1 MDTGKK
7 AYVVAIM
14 IQLIYTGMY
23 VVSKA
28 AFNHGMSTF
37 VFIFYR
43 QAAATVLLLPLAI
56 VLERRN
62 APPMSFWLF
71 LKLFF
76 YALLG
81 NTLSMNLYNI
91 SLKYTSATVAS
102 ATSNSVPVVT
112 FFLAVLLRLEV
123 VRLRSPSGMA
133 KAAGVALCLAGVL
146 TIALYTG
153 PSMSPVNH
161 HRAFAGAAEHHE
173 ASGGGGSKG
182 TWIKGTFLMLL
193 SNTTWS
199 LWIVLQASLLKE
211 YPNKL
216 LSTLL
221 QCLLS
226 TAQSFLLAVAV
237 ERDPAAWKLRL
248 DVGLLA
254 VGYSG
259 FVVTGVS
266 FYLQAWCIEK
276 RGPVF
281 LAMSNPLGL
290 LLTIFCSSFFLG
302 EIVRLG
308 SLLGSALLVGGLYSV
323 LWGKSRDHLHHQH
336 QPPPLPNQ
344 EAPKHRS
351 TGSICSNGDDEE
363 KQEVKVEQRKG
374 EEETQL
380 KDLFAMEASPLRHQV
395 G

>member
-1 MDTGKK
+1 MDTTSKK
-7 AYVVAIM
+7 AYGVAVV

-28 AFNHGMSTF
+28 AFDHGMSTY

-43 QAAATVLLLPLAI
+43 QAAATALLLPIAI
-56 VLERRN
+56 VLERKN
-62 APPMSFWLF
+62 APPMSFRLF

-161 HRAFAGAAEHHE
+161 HRAFAAHQQHPHPHAD
-173 ASGGGGSKG
+173 GGGGGKG

-216 LSTLL
+216 LSTLV
-221 QCLLS
+221 QCALS

-237 ERDPAAWKLRL
+237 ERDPAAWKLQL

-254 VGYSG
+254 VAYSG
-259 FVVTGVS
+259 LVVTGVS

-308 SLLGSALLVGGLYSV
+308 SLLGSGLLVGGLYSV
-323 LWGKSRDHLHHQH
+323 LWGKSKDHLHQEHQ
-336 QPPPLPNQ
+336 
-344 EAPKHRS
+344 
-351 TGSICSNGDDEE
+351 DDEE
-363 KQEVKVEQRKG
+363 KQQQQPSAAGGDNQK
-374 EEETQL
+374 QL
-380 KDLFAMEASPLRHQV
+380 KEQFAMEPSSPLRHQS

>member
-1 MDTGKK
+1 
-7 AYVVAIM
+7 
-14 IQLIYTGMY
+14 MY

-56 VLERRN
+56 VLERKKLQEAKNNQN
-62 APPMSFWLF
+62 A
-71 LKLFF
+71 
-76 YALLG
+76 AC
-81 NTLSMNLYNI
+81 
-91 SLKYTSATVAS
+91 
-102 ATSNSVPVVT
+102 
-112 FFLAVLLRLEV
+112 RLEV

-153 PSMSPVNH
+153 PFMSPVNH
-161 HRAFAGAAEHHE
+161 HRAFAG
-173 ASGGGGSKG
+173 SGGAAHENSSSSSKG

-216 LSTLL
+216 LSTLV
-221 QCLLS
+221 QCLMS

-237 ERDPAAWKLRL
+237 VRDPTAWKLRL

-259 FVVTGVS
+259 LVVTGVS

-302 EIVRLG
+302 EIVHLG
-308 SLLGSALLVGGLYSV
+308 SLIGSGLLVAGLYSV
-323 LWGKSRDHLHHQH
+323 LWGKSKDNLHHQ
-336 QPPPLPNQ
+336 QPPSDEP
-344 EAPKHRS
+344 EAPKHQS
-351 TGSICSNGDDEE
+351 TGGFCSGNDDDDEE
-363 KQEVKVEQRKG
+363 KQEIKG
-374 EEETQL
+374 AKQQSKDDDETQL
-380 KDLFAMEASPLRHQV
+380 KDLFAMEASPSPSPLRHQV

>member
-1 MDTGKK
+1 MDISKK
-7 AYVVAIM
+7 AYVVAIV
-14 IQLIYTGMY
+14 IQLIYAGMY

-62 APPMSFWLF
+62 APPMSFRLF

-161 HRAFAGAAEHHE
+161 HRAFAGAAEHHVNT
-173 ASGGGGSKG
+173 SKG

-216 LSTLL
+216 LSTLV

-254 VGYSG
+254 VAYSG

-308 SLLGSALLVGGLYSV
+308 SLLGSGLLVAGLYSV
-323 LWGKSRDHLHHQH
+323 LWGKSKDHLHT
-336 QPPPLPNQ
+336 QPPAPAPALPVSQ
-344 EAPKHRS
+344 EAPKHQS
-351 TGSICSNGDDEE
+351 TGAICGSAGDDDEE
-363 KQEVKVEQRKG
+363 KQQQGKDG
-374 EEETQL
+374 EETQL
-380 KDLFAMEASPLRHQV
+380 KDLFAMEASPLRRQV

>member
-1 MDTGKK
+1 MDTSKK
-7 AYVVAIM
+7 AYAVAI
-14 IQLIYTGMY
+14 IVQIIYTGMY

-43 QAAATVLLLPLAI
+43 QAAATILLLPLAI
-56 VLERRN
+56 VLERKN
-62 APPMSFWLF
+62 APPMSPWLF
-71 LKLFF
+71 LKLFV
-76 YALLG
+76 YAMLG

-112 FFLAVLLRLEV
+112 FLLAVLLRLEV

-161 HRAFAGAAEHHE
+161 HRAFAGAATPPHHQ
-173 ASGGGGSKG
+173 ASGKG

-193 SNTTWS
+193 ANTTWS

-216 LSTLL
+216 LSTLV
-221 QCLLS
+221 QCGLS

-254 VGYSG
+254 VAYSG
-259 FVVTGVS
+259 FAVTGVS

-302 EIVRLG
+302 EIVHLG

-323 LWGKSRDHLHHQH
+323 LWGKSKDHLHH
-336 QPPPLPNQ
+336 LPQ
-344 EAPKHRS
+344 GTTTTTS
-351 TGSICSNGDDEE
+351 SNGDDDDEE
-363 KQEVKVEQRKG
+363 KQKQQHAAGADDDNK
-374 EEETQL
+374 QL
-380 KDLFAMEASPLRHQV
+380 KEMEASPLRHQQA

>member
-1 MDTGKK
+1 MDINKK
-7 AYVVAIM
+7 AYVVAII

-62 APPMSFWLF
+62 APPMSFRLF

-133 KAAGVALCLAGVL
+133 KAAGVTLCLAGVL

-161 HRAFAGAAEHHE
+161 HRAFAGSAAEHH
-173 ASGGGGSKG
+173 ANSSSKG

-216 LSTLL
+216 LSTLV

-254 VGYSG
+254 VAYSG

-308 SLLGSALLVGGLYSV
+308 SLLGSGLLVAGLYSV
-323 LWGKSRDHLHHQH
+323 LWGKSKDHLHTQ
-336 QPPPLPNQ
+336 QPPPSQ
-344 EAPKHRS
+344 EAPKHQI
-351 TGSICSNGDDEE
+351 TTNICSNDDEE
-363 KQEVKVEQRKG
+363 KQQQQGKDG
-374 EEETQL
+374 EETQL
-380 KDLFAMEASPLRHQV
+380 KDLFEMEASPLRHQV

>member
-1 MDTGKK
+1 MDGSKK
-7 AYVVAIM
+7 AYVVAII
-14 IQLIYTGMY
+14 IQLIYTGLY
-23 VVSKA
+23 VISKA
-28 AFNHGMSTF
+28 AFNHGMNTY

-56 VLERRN
+56 ILERRN
-62 APPMSFWLF
+62 APPMSLRLF
-71 LKLFF
+71 MKLFV

-81 NTLSMNLYNI
+81 STVSMNLYNI
-91 SLKYTSATVAS
+91 GLKYTSATVSS
-102 ATSNSVPVVT
+102 ATSNSIPVAT

-161 HRAFAGAAEHHE
+161 HRVFADHQHHAETR
-173 ASGGGGSKG
+173 SSSSSKG

-193 SNTTWS
+193 ANITWS

-211 YPNKL
+211 YPSKL
-216 LSTLL
+216 MSTLM

-226 TAQSFLLAVAV
+226 TVQSFVLAMAM
-237 ERDPAAWKLRL
+237 ERDLAAWKLRL

-254 VGYSG
+254 VAYSG
-259 FVVTGVS
+259 LVVTGVS

-290 LLTIFCSSFFLG
+290 LFTIFCSSFFLG
-302 EIVRLG
+302 EVVHLG
-308 SLLGSALLVGGLYSV
+308 SILGGALLVGGLYSV
-323 LWGKSRDHLHHQH
+323 LWGKSKDHQHH
-336 QPPPLPNQ
+336 QPPPLSAQ
-344 EAPKHRS
+344 ENKQTVVA
-351 TGSICSNGDDEE
+351 TIISINDDEE
-363 KQEVKVEQRKG
+363 KQQKQQK
-374 EEETQL
+374 EEE
-380 KDLFAMEASPLRHQV
+380 ASSSPLQQHQQV
-395 G
+395 

>member
-1 MDTGKK
+1 MDASKK
-7 AYVVAIM
+7 AYLFAIV

-28 AFNHGMSTF
+28 AFNEGMSTY

-43 QAAATVLLLPLAI
+43 QAAATVLLVPLAI

-71 LKLFF
+71 LKLFM

-81 NTLSMNLYNI
+81 NTVSFNLYNI

-112 FFLAVLLRLEV
+112 FFLEVLLRLEV

-133 KAAGVALCLAGVL
+133 KAAGVALCLAGIL

-161 HRAFAGAAEHHE
+161 HRAFADHAGAETI
-173 ASGGGGSKG
+173 SSNKG
-182 TWIKGTFLMLL
+182 RWIKGTFLMLL
-193 SNTTWS
+193 ANTTWS

-216 LSTLL
+216 LATLL

-226 TAQSFLLAVAV
+226 TIQSFVFAMAV
-237 ERDPAAWKLRL
+237 ERDLAAWKLRL
-248 DVGLLA
+248 DVSLLA
-254 VGYSG
+254 G

-281 LAMSNPLGL
+281 LAMSTPLGL
-290 LLTIFCSSFFLG
+290 LLTIFCSSFLG
-302 EIVRLG
+302 EVVHLG
-308 SLLGSALLVGGLYSV
+308 GALLVGGLYSV
-323 LWGKSRDHLHHQH
+323 LWGKSKDHR
-336 QPPPLPNQ
+336 PQ
-344 EAPKHRS
+344 EASEHQTIIS
-351 TGSICSNGDDEE
+351 SNDEE
-363 KQEVKVEQRKG
+363 KQQKDER
-374 EEETQL
+374 TL
-380 KDLFAMEASPLRHQV
+380 NDLFVTTQASPTTHHQV
-395 G
+395 SSIDPM

>member
-1 MDTGKK
+1 MDISRK
-7 AYVVAIM
+7 AYVVAII

-62 APPMSFWLF
+62 APPMSFRLF

-161 HRAFAGAAEHHE
+161 HRAFGGSAAAAAAEHH
-173 ASGGGGSKG
+173 ANTSSKG

-216 LSTLL
+216 LSTLV

-254 VGYSG
+254 VAYSG

-308 SLLGSALLVGGLYSV
+308 SLLGSGLLVAGLYSV
-323 LWGKSRDHLHHQH
+323 LWGKSKDHLHTQ
-336 QPPPLPNQ
+336 QPPPAAPSQ
-344 EAPKHRS
+344 ELPKHEIS
-351 TGSICSNGDDEE
+351 TNICSNDDDEE
-363 KQEVKVEQRKG
+363 KQQQQGKDG
-374 EEETQL
+374 EETQL
-380 KDLFAMEASPLRHQV
+380 KDLFEMEASPLRHQV

>member
-1 MDTGKK
+1 MDTTSKK
-7 AYVVAIM
+7 AYGVAII

-28 AFNHGMSTF
+28 AFNHGMSTY

-43 QAAATVLLLPLAI
+43 QAAATALLLPLAI

-62 APPMSFWLF
+62 APPMSFRLF

-161 HRAFAGAAEHHE
+161 HRAFAEHHPQ
-173 ASGGGGSKG
+173 AHADGGGGKG

-216 LSTLL
+216 LSTLV
-221 QCLLS
+221 QCALS

-237 ERDPAAWKLRL
+237 ERDPAAWKLQL

-254 VGYSG
+254 VAYS
-259 FVVTGVS
+259 
-266 FYLQAWCIEK
+266 AWCIEK

-308 SLLGSALLVGGLYSV
+308 SLLGSGLLVGGLYSV
-323 LWGKSRDHLHHQH
+323 LWGKSKDHLQ
-336 QPPPLPNQ
+336 QKQSQ
-344 EAPKHRS
+344 EQAPK
-351 TGSICSNGDDEE
+351 TLATTSNDDDEE
-363 KQEVKVEQRKG
+363 KQQPPAAVQKQNTAGAGDEK
-374 EEETQL
+374 QL
-380 KDLFAMEASPLRHQV
+380 KDLFAMEASPLHHQSR
-395 G
+395 